1 MCTYVDI
8 YTYMYIFYIY
18 IHLCIRTQ
26 LGRPSKGLLM
36 HKMDVLMAGLNAVR
50 FLLLKD
56 RLTNVRCTTY
66 PYGVATT
73 CRLLKIIGFF
83 CKRAL
88 QKRLY
93 SAKETYNFEEP
104 TSRSHPIYYI

>member
-1 MCTYVDI
+1 MCIYIYKYMNVYIYI
-8 YTYMYIFYIY
+8 YTYMYIFMYIY

-36 HKMDVLMAGLNAVR
+36 HKIDVLMSGLNAVR

-56 RLTNVRCTTY
+56 RPTNVRDTTH

-73 CRLLKIIGFF
+73 CRLHKIIGLF

-88 QKRLY
+88 
-93 SAKETYNFEEP
+93 
-104 TSRSHPIYYI
+104 